1 MKAKDKT
8 KSGRQV
14 CVALGARIRV
24 LRTERRWTQEQLAG
38 KAGLHS
44 TYIGGIERGERNLTL
59 VNLSKL
65 AKAFSVPLGDLFR
78 NLDRV
83 PTVEDADEKACKA
96 RMLALLQFSLLSC
109 PQCKRFRQTAE
120 LVSD

>member
-14 CVALGARIRV
+14 CVALGARIRT
-24 LRTERRWTQEQLAG
+24 LRMELGWTQEQLAK
-38 KAGLHS
+38 KAVLHS

-65 AKAFSVPLGDLFR
+65 AKAFSVPLGELFR
-78 NLDRV
+78 NLDRE
-83 PTVEDADEKACKA
+83 PAVEEADEKKSEA
-96 RMLALLQFSLLSC
+96 RMLALLQFSLLAC

-120 LVSD
+120 LAPD

>member
-1 MKAKDKT
+1 MKAKDET
-8 KSGRQV
+8 QSGRQV
-14 CVALGARIRV
+14 CVALGARIRT
-24 LRTERRWTQEQLAG
+24 LRMELGWTQEQLAK

-65 AKAFSVPLGDLFR
+65 AKAFSVPMGELFR

-83 PTVEDADEKACKA
+83 PTVEEADENACQA
-96 RMLALLQFSLLSC
+96 RMLALLQFSLFAC
-109 PQCKRFRQTAE
+109 PQCKRFRQTAA
-120 LVSD
+120 LAPD

>member
-1 MKAKDKT
+1 M
-8 KSGRQV
+8 
-14 CVALGARIRV
+14 
-24 LRTERRWTQEQLAG
+24 ERRWTQEQLAG

-65 AKAFSVPLGDLFR
+65 AKAFSVSLGELFR
-78 NLDRV
+78 NLDQV
-83 PTVEDADEKACKA
+83 PAGEKADEKACKA
-96 RMLALLQFSLLSC
+96 RILALLQFSLLSC

-120 LVSD
+120 LVPD